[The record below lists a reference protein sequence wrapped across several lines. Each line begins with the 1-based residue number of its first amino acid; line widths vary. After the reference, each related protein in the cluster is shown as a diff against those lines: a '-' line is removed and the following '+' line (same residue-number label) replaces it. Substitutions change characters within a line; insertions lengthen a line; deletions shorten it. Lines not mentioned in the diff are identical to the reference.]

1 MSHEHRPETFLVAY
15 HVRGRQRRS
24 SLTMQVLTLEEIIRR
39 GEELFPS
46 FQARNPWI
54 SVDSTHNTVFVGID
68 PDRQNRAVEG
78 KPHQRQAEAN

>member
-1 MSHEHRPETFLVAY
+1 
-15 HVRGRQRRS
+15 
-24 SLTMQVLTLEEIIRR
+24 MQVLTLEEIIRR

-78 KPHQRQAEAN
+78 KPRQGQAEAN